1 MLNYWNRQ
9 DNPATFETLTEVRAN
24 APAVTAKLSGND
36 RFRQIPNPKL
46 EDFPEGLV
54 YIYRSPNLYGGQ
66 TAARNN
72 TSFIVFADQRFETKE
87 EGKAYL
93 ESLGLISLIDQ
104 AERELTESHSFK
116 QLFNAMNITTDAL
129 NLINRAEKKR
139 PIPDEDSFIKAAG
152 KYKFSRDTDRERLE
166 ELFDQLEDYDS
177 MVSDEAV
184 NRLVMNSS
192 EFSRI
197 EREKVYDFTS
207 DFGSIFQD
215 EAFLESCERYDPNI

>member
-1 MLNYWNRQ
+1 MDGMFNKLKSVFQRDKRSADELLMDAKVKLITSRNEYLSAIDRELRNLRYNMANNIQNQENDHSRQ
-9 DNPATFETLTEVRAN
+9 VI
-24 APAVTAKLSGND
+24 K
-36 RFRQIPNPKL
+36 
-46 EDFPEGLV
+46 
-54 YIYRSPNLYGGQ
+54 
-66 TAARNN
+66 
-72 TSFIVFADQRFETKE
+72 
-87 EGKAYL
+87 KAL
-93 ESLGLISLIDQ
+93 FGISLIDQ